1 MAVVQR
7 SIASFVLLGLV
18 FLSLM
23 LPSDQTESVDDPAPA
38 PIEILE
44 LMQAVENGEIED
56 AAKKAADQFGLTAAG
71 DTCMMR
77 HRRVLSGVP
86 RSVRQQLAAARI
98 DEGSAGTAILAQ
110 LEPDLFGSAL
120 WRLHIQQADLA
131 VRSGD
136 VGSAAVALN
145 KANTVPDVP
154 PICQSDALLLEA
166 RIAMRSGNLT
176 RASVALEAATQA
188 DQVNF
193 NAHFERAVLA
203 VQRLST
209 GGEDCMAAIPDMVDS
224 TIRIQA
230 LIGASSQLWRLNERA
245 AQLTVPQPYKAF
257 LVGFIQERAGADRQA
272 MDTYT
277 KAIGQLRSDRDHCA
291 TALASAL
298 RLSLERV
305 LRTANAATSNSVR
318 VTR

>member
-7 SIASFVLLGLV
+7 SIASVMLLGLGL
-18 FLSLM
+18 LSLM
-23 LPSDQTESVDDPAPA
+23 LPRDRPEPVEDPAPD
-38 PIEILE
+38 PVEIVE

-56 AAKKAADQFGLTAAG
+56 EAKKVADQFGLTAAG

-77 HRRVLSGVP
+77 HRRVLPDVP
-86 RSVRQQLAAARI
+86 RLVRQQLAAARI
-98 DEGSAGTAILAQ
+98 DEGGAGTAILTH
-110 LEPDLFGSAL
+110 LKPDLFGLAL
-120 WRLHIQQADLA
+120 WRLLIQQADLA
-131 VRSGD
+131 VRNGD
-136 VGSAAVALN
+136 VEGAMAALN
-145 KANTVPDVP
+145 KANAVPDVP
-154 PICQSDALLLEA
+154 PTCQSDALLLEA
-166 RIAMRSGNLT
+166 RIATRSGNLT

-203 VQRLST
+203 VQRLNK
-209 GGEDCMAAIPDMVDS
+209 GDEDCIAAIPDMVDS

-230 LIGASSQLWRLNERA
+230 LIGASSQLWRLNERV
-245 AQLTVPQPYKAF
+245 AQLTVQQPYKAF
-257 LVGFIQERAGADRQA
+257 LFGFIQERAGADRQA
-272 MDTYT
+272 MDTYA
-277 KAIGQLRSDRDHCA
+277 KAIGQLRSDHDRCA

-305 LRTANAATSNSVR
+305 SRTANAATSNSEK